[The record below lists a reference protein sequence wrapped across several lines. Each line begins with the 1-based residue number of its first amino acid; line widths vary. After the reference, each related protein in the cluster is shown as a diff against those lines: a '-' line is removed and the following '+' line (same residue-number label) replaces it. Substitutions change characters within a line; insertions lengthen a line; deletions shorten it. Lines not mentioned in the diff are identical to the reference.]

1 MRSTLCSD
9 FTTHVSR
16 QLCIP
21 STRSLGSVVQNLL
34 QQATPTLNSKLLD
47 LSQQVLL
54 RHGARIASPEPLQE
68 AIDALRQ
75 RIGNAPARAILGQD
89 SERRPGG
96 VVIRSRNAVEGSSPA
111 APTASE
117 ADMNQPDAAAPES
130 AADKLQLRP

>member
-1 MRSTLCSD
+1 M
-9 FTTHVSR
+9 
-16 QLCIP
+16 
-21 STRSLGSVVQNLL
+21 QNLL
-34 QQATPTLNSKLLD
+34 QQATPPLNSKLLD

-96 VVIRSRNAVEGSSPA
+96 VVIRSRNAVEGSSPVT
-111 APTASE
+111 PTASE
-117 ADMNQPDAAAPES
+117 ADMNQPDAAVPES